1 MHVHIPYFYI
11 YCYVQLKPSFERIVH
26 WNMNNLLSFTHTY
39 VVPNLYNIT
48 VFRIDFSLYQQLI
61 F

>member
-1 MHVHIPYFYI
+1 
-11 YCYVQLKPSFERIVH
+11 
-26 WNMNNLLSFTHTY
+26 MNNLLSFTHTY